1 MRMTNYLKKLTQILL
16 RDYSFYHIYGRGC
29 ADENASLAPGF
40 RFEPVEKNE
49 IENSKDGMI
58 VEQAWYHGQST
69 HAYACF
75 DGLRIVGLL
84 FFWYGEGYR
93 KRNFWP
99 LADRE
104 AKLVQLFV
112 LPEIRGRGIGKSLI
126 AFATQDMSCR
136 GFKYVYA
143 RIWRSNTPSLRAFER
158 AGWERMATVI
168 ELFIYGRKNPLRFEF
183 RKTFS

>member
-75 DGLRIVGLL
+75 ERLENCWTT
-84 FFWYGEGYR
+84 FF
-93 KRNFWP
+93 
-99 LADRE
+99 
-104 AKLVQLFV
+104 LV
-112 LPEIRGRGIGKSLI
+112 RGRLPQKKLL
-126 AFATQDMSCR
+126 ATCR
-136 GFKYVYA
+136 SRSQARSTVCSSGNTGTWHRKKPYRVCHARYVLQRIQVCLRTRLAIKYAILASV
-143 RIWRSNTPSLRAFER
+143 
-158 AGWERMATVI
+158 
-168 ELFIYGRKNPLRFEF
+168 
-183 RKTFS
+183 